1 MYSER
6 IFIDPRI
13 RHGKPCIKGTRIPV
27 YLILDLL
34 AGGSTE
40 EQILDD
46 YPDLQER
53 DIKACIQYASD
64 IAREEVGILEPLEN
78 NL

>member
-6 IFIDPRI
+6 IFVDPKV

-34 AGGSTE
+34 AGGDTE

-46 YPDLQER
+46 YPDLEKI

-64 IAREEVGILEPLEN
+64 IAREEVGILDPLEN
-78 NL
+78 SL

>member
-13 RHGKPCIKGTRIPV
+13 IHGKPCIKGTRIPV

-46 YPDLQER
+46 YPDLQEG

-78 NL
+78 SL